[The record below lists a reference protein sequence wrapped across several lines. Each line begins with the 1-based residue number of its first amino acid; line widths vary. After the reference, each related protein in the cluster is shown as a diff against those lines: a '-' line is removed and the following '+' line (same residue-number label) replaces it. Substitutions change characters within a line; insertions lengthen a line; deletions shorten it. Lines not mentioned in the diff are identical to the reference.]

1 MSFNFNKNTPY
12 SNPLGQTYSGSF
24 GSNEMPPVQR
34 GGVGDSDDYV
44 PIADNIQ
51 YGGELNKLMAQYG
64 GGVPLS
70 ADDQQTIDAIIRG
83 GGLKSDIINF
93 LKKRKRIFEQR
104 RAFAKKNL
112 NFIISRKNALNK
124 KARENLKRKFFG
136 SRSLQQNT
144 IRGMRGRSTGRDV
157 MEGNN
162 DAMMFSMQAKKS
174 IARSRSRRQQI
185 AGSVSRR
192 KRHARSHN
200 KSRKQRGG
208 STTNY
213 AVGGVL
219 SAQDSALANG
229 NRVPYPACMP
239 HKY

>member
-34 GGVGDSDDYV
+34 GGDGDDYV

-93 LKKRKRIFEQR
+93 LKKRKHIFEQR
-104 RAFAKKNL
+104 RAFAKKNIK
-112 NFIISRKNALNK
+112 FIISRKNKLNQ
-124 KARENLKRKFFG
+124 KARDNLKRRFFG
-136 SRSLQQNT
+136 SQSLQHNT

-162 DAMMFSMQAKKS
+162 DAMMFSMQAKKN
-174 IARSRSRRQQI
+174 IARAKSRSQQI

-192 KRHARSHN
+192 KRNSRAHN

-213 AVGGVL
+213 AIGGLL
-219 SAQDSALANG
+219 SPQESALANG
-229 NRVPYPACMP
+229 YLVPYPACMP

>member
-1 MSFNFNKNTPY
+1 MSLNFNKNTPY

-24 GSNEMPPVQR
+24 GSNEMPPAQR
-34 GGVGDSDDYV
+34 GGAGDSDDYA

-51 YGGELNKLMAQYG
+51 YGGELNKLMLQYG

-70 ADDQQTIDAIIRG
+70 QDDQETIDAIIRG

-93 LKKRKRIFEQR
+93 LKKRKHIFEQR
-104 RAFAKKNL
+104 REFAKKNI
-112 NFIISRKNALNK
+112 NYIISRKNELNK

-136 SRSLQQNT
+136 SRALQQNA
-144 IRGMRGRSTGRDV
+144 IRGIRGRTTGRDV
-157 MEGNN
+157 MDGNN
-162 DAMMFSMQAKKS
+162 DAMMYRMQTKKR
-174 IARSRSRRQQI
+174 IEKPKSRRAQI
-185 AGSVSRR
+185 AGASRR
-192 KRHARSHN
+192 KRHSRAHN

-213 AVGGVL
+213 AVGGHL
-219 SAQDSALANG
+219 SPQDSALANG
-229 NRVPYPACMP
+229 HRVPYPACMP

>member
-34 GGVGDSDDYV
+34 GGGDDYA
-44 PIADNIQ
+44 PISDNIQ

-70 ADDQQTIDAIIRG
+70 MDDQQTIDAIIRG

-104 RAFAKKNL
+104 RAFAKKNISY
-112 NFIISRKNALNK
+112 IISRKNALNK

-136 SRSLQQNT
+136 SHAVQQGV
-144 IRGMRGRSTGRDV
+144 IRGTRGRSTGRDV

-162 DAMMFSMQAKKS
+162 DAMMFSMQTKKR
-174 IARSRSRRQQI
+174 IARSRSRSQQI
-185 AGSVSRR
+185 AGASRR
-192 KRHARSHN
+192 KRHSRAHN

-219 SAQDSALANG
+219 SPQDSALANG

>member
-1 MSFNFNKNTPY
+1 MSLNFNKNTPY

-34 GGVGDSDDYV
+34 GGGDDYV
-44 PIADNIQ
+44 PISDNIQ
-51 YGGELNKLMAQYG
+51 YGGKLNKLIAQYG

-70 ADDQQTIDAIIRG
+70 MDDQQTIDAIVRG
-83 GGLKSDIINF
+83 GGLQSDIINF

-104 RAFAKKNL
+104 KEFAKKNISY
-112 NFIISRKNALNK
+112 IISRKNVLNK
-124 KARENLKRKFFG
+124 QARENLKRKFFG
-136 SRSLQQNT
+136 SNALQPRT

-157 MEGNN
+157 MDGNN
-162 DAMMFSMQAKKS
+162 DAMMYRMQTKKRIEKS
-174 IARSRSRRQQI
+174 KSRRAQI
-185 AGSVSRR
+185 AGASRR
-192 KRHARSHN
+192 KRHSRAHN

-213 AVGGVL
+213 AIGGHL
-219 SAQDSALANG
+219 SPQDSALANG
-229 NRVPYPACMP
+229 YQVPYPACMP